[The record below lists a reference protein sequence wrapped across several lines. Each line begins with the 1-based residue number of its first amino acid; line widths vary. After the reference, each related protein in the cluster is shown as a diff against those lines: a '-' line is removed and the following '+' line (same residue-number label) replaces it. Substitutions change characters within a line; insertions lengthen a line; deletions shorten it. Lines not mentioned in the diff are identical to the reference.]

1 MKSRTR
7 IDARGRLRGGLR
19 GQTYAEFMMVVLP
32 TISLIFGIFSF
43 GMIIYTYNFIS
54 NSARDAVRYAIV
66 HGSKSTA
73 PATADT
79 LQTLVRNEA
88 KDINASSI
96 TVTSCWN
103 PQAPPNQCPGPSGN
117 NAPGK
122 VVSVSVSYSYQPFYP
137 FSNVTLPL
145 TSSAQM
151 IIDY

>member
-1 MKSRTR
+1 MNSHCR
-7 IDARGRLRGGLR
+7 IDSRGRLRGLLR

-43 GMIIYTYNFIS
+43 GMIIYTYNFLS
-54 NSARDAVRYAIV
+54 NAARDAVRYAIV
-66 HGSKSTA
+66 HGSKSLS

-79 LQTLVRNEA
+79 LQTFVRDEA
-88 KDINASSI
+88 KDINPSSI

-103 PQAPPNQCPGPSGN
+103 PQTPPNQCPGPTGN

-122 VVSVSVSYSYQPFYP
+122 VVSVSVSYSYHPFYP
-137 FSNVTLPL
+137 FSTVTLPL

-151 IIDY
+151 VIDY